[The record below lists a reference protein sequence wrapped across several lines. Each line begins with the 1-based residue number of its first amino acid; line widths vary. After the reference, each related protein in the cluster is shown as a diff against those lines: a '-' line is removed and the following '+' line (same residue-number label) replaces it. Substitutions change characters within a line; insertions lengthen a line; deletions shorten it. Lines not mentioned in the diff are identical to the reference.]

1 MSSLVSGPR
10 PVKRSGSP
18 KSAALVKAL
27 GIVPQPKFSQGTIV
41 TGALLAAWIL
51 WLAAQNKLCVYYQIL
66 LGGGAVTGSSGT
78 SSGTSSNPLGLTFGN
93 QPTFGNV
100 IPYPFNQGSVA
111 TGGAA
116 ATGAAASAGGVS
128 QTVPQN

>member
-18 KSAALVKAL
+18 NRSAALVKAL
-27 GIVPQPKFSQGTIV
+27 GIVPQPKFSQGTIM

-66 LGGGAVTGSSGT
+66 LGGGAVTGSGT

-93 QPTFGNV
+93 APFLQL
-100 IPYPFNQGSVA
+100 PYPFNQSQTA
-111 TGGAA
+111 QQGAA
-116 ATGAAASAGGVS
+116 ATAAAGAQGGATA
-128 QTVPQN
+128 TVPQN